1 MTVPVF
7 TIKRNDLLPPLIA
20 NLQNPDGSPF
30 NLTAPGMT
38 IRFGMKPP
46 RESAAPKVAA
56 SGRIVNA
63 AAGQVAY
70 DWQLGDTD
78 TTETYLGEFEVTD
91 NTGKRR
97 TFPASG
103 FMSVNVVEDIA

>member
-20 NLQNPDGSPF
+20 NLQNPDKSPF
-30 NLTAPGMT
+30 DLSAPGTT

-46 RESAAPKVAA
+46 RESAPAKVAA
-56 SGRIVNA
+56 AGRIINA

-78 TTETYLGEFEVTD
+78 TTETYLGEFQVTD
-91 NTGKRR
+91 NTGKPR
-97 TFPASG
+97 TFPGSG
-103 FMSVNVVEDIA
+103 FLSVNVVEDIA